1 MRPSALVQYATVQRP
16 ANTELFKQWIEQ
28 WKPLA
33 YRGMEGVVELFGQA
47 PRPVEPK
54 AVSAK
59 ARATHHAFLA
69 RCGLN
74 AVQAD
79 S

>member
-1 MRPSALVQYATVQRP
+1 V
-16 ANTELFKQWIEQ
+16 EQ

-33 YRGMEGVVELFGQA
+33 YRGLEGIVELFGQA
-47 PRPVEPK
+47 HHSLEPQ

-59 ARATHHAFLA
+59 VRAAHHAFLA

-74 AVQAD
+74 AVEA
-79 S
+79 